1 MLLRQQVKTVTHVV
15 ELPNF
20 VQDRIRMH
28 GEFSVSLRKVSYVG
42 AIQKQLPC
50 VTQ

>member
-1 MLLRQQVKTVTHVV
+1 MLPCQQVKTIAHAV
-15 ELPNF
+15 EFLNF